1 MPLTSGFRNVPNQYE
16 PLRPNRFEV
25 RFPAQDIELHKY
37 TWIVNAIDRP
47 KMKVNSVPIKYLNY
61 EQKVAGHV
69 TFDDITLE
77 FIDLQGPSSAQL
89 LLEWYRL
96 CAENLTGRMGYASGY
111 KKDLQLIALDPTLVG
126 VQQFTIFGAF
136 ISNID
141 FGKNEYTS
149 DEVQKISVTLSYDLA
164 ENNY

>member
-1 MPLTSGFRNVPNQYE
+1 MPAGFRNVPTQYE
-16 PLRPNRFEV
+16 PLRPNRFELF
-25 RFPAQDIELHKY
+25 FPNDIDLSTY

-69 TFDDITLE
+69 TFDDLTLE
-77 FIDLQGPSSAQL
+77 LIDLQGPSSAQL
-89 LLEWYRL
+89 ILEWYRL

-111 KKDLQLIALDPTLVG
+111 KKDLRLVALDPTLVG
-126 VQQFTIFGAF
+126 VQQFTIQGAF
-136 ISNID
+136 ISNLD

-149 DEVQKISVTLSYDLA
+149 DEVQKITITLSYDIA

>member
-1 MPLTSGFRNVPNQYE
+1 MPQSGFRNVPNYYE
-16 PLRPNRFEV
+16 PLRPNRFELFFV
-25 RFPAQDIELHKY
+25 DDTMGLSKY
-37 TWIVNAIDRP
+37 TWIVNAVDRP

-69 TFDDITLE
+69 TFDDLQLE
-77 FIDLQGPSSAQL
+77 FIDLQGPSSVQL
-89 LLEWYRL
+89 LMEWYRL

-111 KKDLQLIALDPTLVG
+111 KKELRLVALDPTLVG

-149 DEVQKISVTLSYDLA
+149 DEVQKIAVTLSYDYA

>member
-1 MPLTSGFRNVPNQYE
+1 MPTSGFRNVPNYYE
-16 PLRPNRFEV
+16 PLRPNRFEL
-25 RFPAQDIELHKY
+25 FFTDTTLGLSNY
-37 TWIVNAIDRP
+37 TWIVNAVDRP

-69 TFDDITLE
+69 TFDDLQLE
-77 FIDLQGPSSAQL
+77 FIDLQGPSSVQL
-89 LLEWYRL
+89 LMEWYRL

-111 KKDLQLIALDPTLVG
+111 KKEIRLVALDPTLVN

-136 ISNID
+136 ITNID

-149 DEVQKISVTLSYDLA
+149 DEVQKINVTLSYDYA

>member
-1 MPLTSGFRNVPNQYE
+1 MPQGFRNVPTQYE
-16 PLRPNRFEV
+16 PLRPNRFELF
-25 RFPAQDIELHKY
+25 FPNDIDMSQY
-37 TWIVNAIDRP
+37 AWIVNAVDRP

-69 TFDDITLE
+69 TFDDLQIEL
-77 FIDLQGPSSAQL
+77 IDLQGPSSVQL
-89 LLEWYRL
+89 IMEWYRL

-111 KKDLQLIALDPTLVG
+111 KKDLRLVALDPTLVA

-136 ISNID
+136 ITNID

-149 DEVQKISVTLSYDLA
+149 DEVQKISLTLSYDIA

>member
-1 MPLTSGFRNVPNQYE
+1 MPQGFRNVPDYYE
-16 PLRPNRFEV
+16 PLRPNRYELF
-25 RFPAQDIELHKY
+25 FPQDIELSKY
-37 TWIVNAIDRP
+37 TWIVNAVDRP

-69 TFDDITLE
+69 TFDDLQLE
-77 FIDLQGPSSAQL
+77 FIDLQGPSSVQL
-89 LLEWYRL
+89 ILEWYRL

-111 KKDLQLIALDPTLVG
+111 KKDLRLVALDPTLVG

-149 DEVQKISVTLSYDLA
+149 DEVQKISVTLSYDKA

>member
-1 MPLTSGFRNVPNQYE
+1 MPQGFRNVPTQYE
-16 PLRPNRFEV
+16 PLRPNRFELF
-25 RFPAQDIELHKY
+25 FPSDIDMSQY
-37 TWIVNAIDRP
+37 TWIVNAVDRP

-149 DEVQKISVTLSYDLA
+149 DEVQKISVTLSYDFA

>member
-69 TFDDITLE
+69 TFEDITLE

-149 DEVQKISVTLSYDLA
+149 DEVQKITVTLSYDLA

>member
-1 MPLTSGFRNVPNQYE
+1 MPKGFRNVPNQYE
-16 PLRPNRFEV
+16 PLRPNRYELF
-25 RFPAQDIELHKY
+25 FPQDIELSKY
-37 TWIVNAIDRP
+37 TWIVNAVDRP

-69 TFDDITLE
+69 TFDDLQLE
-77 FIDLQGPSSAQL
+77 FIDLQGPSSVQL
-89 LLEWYRL
+89 LMEWYRL

-111 KKDLQLIALDPTLVG
+111 KKDLRLVALDPTLVG

-136 ISNID
+136 ISQID

-149 DEVQKISVTLSYDLA
+149 DEVQKINVTLSYDIA

>member
-1 MPLTSGFRNVPNQYE
+1 MPAGFRNVPTQYE
-16 PLRPNRFEV
+16 PLRPNRFELF
-25 RFPAQDIELHKY
+25 FPQDIEMRKY
-37 TWIVNAIDRP
+37 TWIVNAVDRP

-69 TFDDITLE
+69 TFDDLNVE
-77 FIDLQGPSSAQL
+77 LIDLQGPSSVQL
-89 LLEWYRL
+89 IMEWYRL

-111 KKDLQLIALDPTLVG
+111 KKDLRLVALDPTLVG

-136 ISNID
+136 ISQID

-149 DEVQKISVTLSYDLA
+149 DEVQKISLTLSYDYA
-164 ENNY
+164 ENNF

>member
-16 PLRPNRFEV
+16 PLRPNRFEL

-69 TFDDITLE
+69 TFDDIQLE

-111 KKDLQLIALDPTLVG
+111 KKDIQLIALDPTLVG

-149 DEVQKISVTLSYDLA
+149 DEVQKIAVTLSYDLA

>member
-1 MPLTSGFRNVPNQYE
+1 MPQGFRNVPTQYE
-16 PLRPNRFEV
+16 PLRPNRFELF
-25 RFPAQDIELHKY
+25 FPQDIEMSKY
-37 TWIVNAIDRP
+37 TWIVNAVDRP

-149 DEVQKISVTLSYDLA
+149 DEVQKITVTLSYDLA

>member
-69 TFDDITLE
+69 TFDDIQLE

>member
-1 MPLTSGFRNVPNQYE
+1 MPQGFRNVPTQYE
-16 PLRPNRFEV
+16 PLRPNRYELF
-25 RFPAQDIELHKY
+25 FPKDIELSTY
-37 TWIVNAIDRP
+37 TWIVNAVDRP

-69 TFDDITLE
+69 TFDDLTVEL
-77 FIDLQGPSSAQL
+77 IDLQGPSSVQL
-89 LLEWYRL
+89 ILEWYRL

-111 KKDLQLIALDPTLVG
+111 KKDLRLVALDPTLVG

-136 ISNID
+136 ITNLD

-149 DEVQKISVTLSYDLA
+149 DEVQKITVTLSYDIA
-164 ENNY
+164 ENNF

>member
-1 MPLTSGFRNVPNQYE
+1 MPQGFRNVPTQYE
-16 PLRPNRFEV
+16 PLRPNRFELF
-25 RFPAQDIELHKY
+25 FPNDIAMKDY
-37 TWIVNAIDRP
+37 TWIVNAVDRP

-69 TFDDITLE
+69 TFDDLTVEL
-77 FIDLQGPSSAQL
+77 IDLQGPSSVQL
-89 LLEWYRL
+89 IMEWYRL

-111 KKDLQLIALDPTLVG
+111 KKDLRLVALDPTLVA

-136 ISNID
+136 ITQAD

-149 DEVQKISVTLSYDLA
+149 DEVQKITLTLSYDIA

>member
-149 DEVQKISVTLSYDLA
+149 DEVQKITVTLSYDLA

>member
-1 MPLTSGFRNVPNQYE
+1 MPQGFRNVPTQYE
-16 PLRPNRFEV
+16 PLRPNRFELF
-25 RFPAQDIELHKY
+25 FPGDIDMSQY
-37 TWIVNAIDRP
+37 AWIVNAVDRP

-69 TFDDITLE
+69 TFDDLTVEL
-77 FIDLQGPSSAQL
+77 IDLQGPSSVQL
-89 LLEWYRL
+89 IMEWYRL

-111 KKDLQLIALDPTLVG
+111 KKDLRLVALDPTLVG

-149 DEVQKISVTLSYDLA
+149 DEVQKITLTLSYDLA

>member
-1 MPLTSGFRNVPNQYE
+1 MPQGFRNVPTQYE
-16 PLRPNRFEV
+16 PLRPNRFELF
-25 RFPAQDIELHKY
+25 FPQDIEMSKY
-37 TWIVNAIDRP
+37 TWIVNAVDRP

-69 TFDDITLE
+69 TFDDLTVEL
-77 FIDLQGPSSAQL
+77 IDLQGPSSAQL
-89 LLEWYRL
+89 ILEWYRL

-111 KKDLQLIALDPTLVG
+111 KKDLRLVALDPTLVG
-126 VQQFTIFGAF
+126 VQQFTLFGAF
-136 ISNID
+136 ISNLD

-149 DEVQKISVTLSYDLA
+149 DEVQKISLTLSYDIA

>member
-1 MPLTSGFRNVPNQYE
+1 MPQGFRNVPTQYE
-16 PLRPNRFEV
+16 PLRPNRFELF
-25 RFPAQDIELHKY
+25 FPQDIELAKY

-69 TFDDITLE
+69 TFDDLTVEL
-77 FIDLQGPSSAQL
+77 IDLQGPSSVQL
-89 LLEWYRL
+89 ILEWYRL

-111 KKDLQLIALDPTLVG
+111 KKDLRLVALDPTLVG
-126 VQQFTIFGAF
+126 VQQFTLFGAF
-136 ISNID
+136 ISTLD

-149 DEVQKISVTLSYDLA
+149 DEVQKITLTLSYDIA